1 MLDLRDELARRSAAL
16 ELSSKQSCQLAEQLQ
31 QARWELK
38 GVRQQGS
45 GKAWLEQEGEQ
56 QLLLQAER

>member
-1 MLDLRDELARRSAAL
+1 VVLDLRDELARRSAAL

-38 GVRQQGS
+38 GVRQ
-45 GKAWLEQEGEQ
+45 
-56 QLLLQAER
+56 